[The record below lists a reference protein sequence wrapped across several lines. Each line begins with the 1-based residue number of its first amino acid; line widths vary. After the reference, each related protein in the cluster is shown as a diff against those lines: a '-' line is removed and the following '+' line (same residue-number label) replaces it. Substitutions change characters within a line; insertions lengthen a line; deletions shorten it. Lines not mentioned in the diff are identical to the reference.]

1 MKGMILMIN
10 LTIMILIYGFIFE
23 EMRIRG
29 YKEKLRIEKQ
39 NRKSAD
45 EWFDYEREFI
55 KESAILGERLRVSNE
70 EFMKTCE
77 EFQKQCEVIK
87 HE

>member
-1 MKGMILMIN
+1 MKGLILMIN
-10 LTIMILIYGFIFE
+10 IIAIVLIYGILIE
-23 EMRIRG
+23 EMRILT
-29 YKEKLRIEKQ
+29 YKDKLRIEKE
-39 NRKSAD
+39 NRKRAN